1 MDPIGP
7 IPIHLARAYG
17 INQPQPTK
25 PVQPV
30 APVQPGNKPGA
41 VEVRGFSIRPTAR
54 PIQTEPTID
63 TTRARLVSAKV
74 PGGID
79 FSSAQPEPTRSPIES
94 ATAQRVVNTSASP
107 TARADDALPSGRL
120 GSYSIYRHPA
130 DRNAAATGV
139 DLGRILDANA

>member
-17 INQPQPTK
+17 INQPQPTR
-25 PVQPV
+25 PVQTV

-41 VEVRGFSIRPTAR
+41 VEVRGFSIRPTQR
-54 PIQTEPTID
+54 PTQIEPTID
-63 TTRARLVSAKV
+63 TTRARLVAARV
-74 PGGID
+74 PGRID
-79 FSSAQPEPTRSPIES
+79 FTGAEPVPSPIES
-94 ATAQRVVNTSASP
+94 ATGTRVINTTPTPALNAQTP
-107 TARADDALPSGRL
+107 LPSGRL
-120 GSYSIYRHPA
+120 GAYSIYRHPA